1 MKDLIKNYIVDFVKE
16 YEKRDDISTS
26 WRLPLVGFADANHRW
41 RFSIRK
47 MDFSLSRN

>member
-26 WRLPLVGFADANHRW
+26 WRFPA
-41 RFSIRK
+41 
-47 MDFSLSRN
+47 SLHTSAL